1 MRVRNPK
8 RLTRYNDRC
17 GCEHEN
23 HFNERYSPVLGKMV
37 GKPRTKHRHMRVK
50 ADGGWAL
57 YIGHVCK
64 DCEETCMQGWMVPEH
79 VCGEGDCHR

>member
-1 MRVRNPK
+1 MRRNNPK
-8 RLTRYNDRC
+8 RFTRMNDRC
-17 GCEHEN
+17 GCEHVDHEN
-23 HFNERYSPVLGKMV
+23 HEWTPELGRV
-37 GKPRTKHRHMRVK
+37 PKPRTKHRYMRVK
-50 ADGGWAL
+50 ADGGWAM